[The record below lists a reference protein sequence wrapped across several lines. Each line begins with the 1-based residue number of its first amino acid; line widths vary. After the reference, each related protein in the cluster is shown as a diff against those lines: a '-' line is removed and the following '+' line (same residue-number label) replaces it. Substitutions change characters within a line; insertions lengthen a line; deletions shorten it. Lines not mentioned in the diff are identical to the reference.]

1 MAIYSYAK
9 LEAFQ
14 NWPEGY
20 KYFTIDGMIP
30 MERGLNLGNKSPRP
44 HFAGSSGEAELEE
57 QFLQFATP
65 YEQRRITLSKLKE
78 GDFD

>member
-9 LEAFQ
+9 LEEFQ

-30 MERGLNLGNKSPRP
+30 ME
-44 HFAGSSGEAELEE
+44 
-57 QFLQFATP
+57 
-65 YEQRRITLSKLKE
+65 
-78 GDFD
+78 